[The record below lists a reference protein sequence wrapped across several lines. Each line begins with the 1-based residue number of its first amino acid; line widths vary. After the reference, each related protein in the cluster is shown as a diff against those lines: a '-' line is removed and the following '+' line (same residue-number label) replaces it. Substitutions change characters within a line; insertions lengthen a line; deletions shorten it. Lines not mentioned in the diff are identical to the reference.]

1 VATSLYGK
9 ARESFL
15 KAEINLATDTI
26 KAILIDAADYTVSID
41 VDQFLS
47 DIPAAAREEISA
59 ALAGKTTTLGVFD
72 ANDVTFSATSG
83 DPCEAIVLYQDTG
96 VAGTSRLIAY
106 IDNAAGLAVT
116 LGGDVTVVFDNGA
129 NKIFKL

>member
-1 VATSLYGK
+1 MATSLYGK

-59 ALAGKTTTLGVFD
+59 ALTGKTTTLGVFD
-72 ANDVTFSATSG
+72 AADVTFTGTSG

-116 LGGDVTVVFDNGA
+116 LGGDVTVVFDNGV

>member
-116 LGGDVTVVFDNGA
+116 LGGDVTVVWDNGA